1 MSCGDPSLSKK
12 AGERALPSHGFL
24 SRKILLWLGGAM
36 VLGALGLWLEAGHDN
51 NYDLQRLAFGAR
63 YRQFDPQIRAAAE
76 RYGVD
81 PALIKAVIWRESRF
95 HPDMLGTRGERG
107 LMQITEGAAQDWARA
122 EKIETFV
129 VTDLL
134 DPKTNIEA
142 GAWYL
147 SKALRH
153 WSEKDDPVPFALAEY
168 NAGRTRVKRWEK
180 DSGRAGG
187 GFGADDLREAMDF
200 PATKAYIKS
209 IQDRYL
215 DFRQR
220 GEFSSPGLSPEK
232 SFPPAAGP
240 DESPAG

>member
-1 MSCGDPSLSKK
+1 MKCGRPGLWSGS
-12 AGERALPSHGFL
+12 GWPVRIPFGFL
-24 SRKILLWLGGAM
+24 SRR
-36 VLGALGLWLEAGHDN
+36 VLVGLAVALVLVALGLWLEAGHDN
-51 NYDLQRLAFGAR
+51 NYALQRLAFGER
-63 YRQFDPQIRAAAE
+63 YRQFDSEIRAAAD
-76 RYGVD
+76 RYAVD

-95 HPDMLGTRGERG
+95 QPDMVGTRGERG

-129 VTDLL
+129 ATDLL

-180 DSGRAGG
+180 DSGRTAGR
-187 GFGADDLREAMDF
+187 FGAEELREAMDF

-215 DFRQR
+215 DFRKR

-232 SFPPAAGP
+232 SSPPAAGP
-240 DESPAG
+240 GGSRAG